1 MNQKPILIV
10 AGEPNSIFSEI
21 LVKSFKIY
29 NKKKPIILFAS
40 QKLMESQFKK
50 LKYKI
55 NLNILD
61 YDKINYTKL
70 ENKRLN
76 IVNIDYNFKKPF

>member
-40 QKLMESQFKK
+40 QKLMEKS
-50 LKYKI
+50 I
-55 NLNILD
+55 
-61 YDKINYTKL
+61 
-70 ENKRLN
+70 
-76 IVNIDYNFKKPF
+76 